1 MAKGMP
7 ASPID
12 QKNMALYSWLMN
24 GNHIDDTL
32 QLNLAHFAA
41 DIEEL
46 LGLCEKLQLENS
58 RLRTLNARLQAEKNQ
73 LTQRNQL
80 SQDKIEGMINRL
92 KSLEVEL

>member
-1 MAKGMP
+1 MAGGNATP
-7 ASPID
+7 AID
-12 QKNMALYSWLMN
+12 RQNPALYSWRMN
-24 GNHIDDTL
+24 GNHTDDTL

-58 RLRTLNARLQAEKNQ
+58 RLRTLNARLQAEKTQ
-73 LTQRNQL
+73 LAQRNQL